1 MEILTSVNIAT
12 IEDGIDMKQYL
23 SFDFGG
29 TYIKYGLVDH
39 AGDISIY
46 NKVST
51 PSSLDELLKIVANI
65 TNEYKREYRLEGVA
79 VSCPGTIT
87 EDGEVKG
94 TSAIPYFY
102 NLSLKKTLEDLTGE
116 FVSIEND
123 ANCAALAELWN
134 GSANAHKEVIV
145 IVIGTGVGGA
155 IISDGKLHRGANLMG
170 GEFGYTILK
179 ADSTTKQVNYW
190 SEMGS
195 TAALIRN
202 VAVKKSMN
210 ENELSGE
217 LIFNLAKDGDMLCK
231 QAIDEFYFI
240 LATGVHNLQH
250 IFDPEKILIG
260 GGISVRE
267 DFITRLTTSITQVQK
282 SMDLNSI
289 KPNIDT
295 CAFLNKANLIG
306 ATYSYIQTYNS

>member
-1 MEILTSVNIAT
+1 
-12 IEDGIDMKQYL
+12 MKQYL

-29 TYIKYGLVDH
+29 TFIKYGLVDQT
-39 AGDISIY
+39 GNLSIY

-51 PSSLDELLKIVANI
+51 PSNLDELLTVVENI
-65 TNEYKREYRLEGVA
+65 TIEYKEKYQLEGIA

-87 EDGEVKG
+87 ESGEIKG

-102 NLSLKKTLEDLTGE
+102 NLSFKKTLEDLTGE

-123 ANCAALAELWN
+123 ANCAALAELWI
-134 GSANAHKEVIV
+134 GSAKAHKEVIV

-155 IISDGKLHRGANLMG
+155 IISEGKLHRGANLMG
-170 GEFGYTILK
+170 GEFGYAILNV
-179 ADSTTKQVNYW
+179 DSTTKQVKYW

-210 ENELSGE
+210 ESDLSGE
-217 LIFNLAKDGDMLCK
+217 LIFDMAKSGDTLCK
-231 QAIDEFYFI
+231 QAIDEFYFL
-240 LATGVHNLQH
+240 LATGIHNLQH
-250 IFDPEKILIG
+250 IFDPERILIG
-260 GGISVRE
+260 GGISVRD
-267 DFITRLTTSITQVQK
+267 DFITTLSANIEQVQQ